1 MKIRP
6 GEVGPENGGMTPAKG
21 SSKDRHTVLLMAGIL
36 IAFFVAKR
44 WRIRLFTNQ
53 EAVLWV

>member
-6 GEVGPENGGMTPAKG
+6 GEVVPENGGMTPAKG

-36 IAFFVAKR
+36 IAF
-44 WRIRLFTNQ
+44 
-53 EAVLWV
+53 LWQNVGG